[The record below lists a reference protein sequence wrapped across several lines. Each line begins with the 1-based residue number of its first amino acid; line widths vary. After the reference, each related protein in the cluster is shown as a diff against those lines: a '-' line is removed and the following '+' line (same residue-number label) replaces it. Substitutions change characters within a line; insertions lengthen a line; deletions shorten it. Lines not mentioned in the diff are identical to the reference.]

1 MASVVSAKELE
12 NLNLAL
18 MNIRERVKG
27 NREDSIRLLAVAGIT
42 DKDDKLM
49 SYHRT
54 IQDK

>member
-49 SYHRT
+49 PYHRT